1 MDKTKSELRTMLL
14 QVRDEPHVR
23 QEEHES
29 FARYSGLAL
38 DQIEVLNAFD
48 WPDFPVNVVDGYDA
62 VFVGGGSEASVL
74 EAETYSFVKSAKA
87 LMKYCIDNAIP
98 VFASCF
104 GFQLAVCA
112 LGGVIIRDKDD
123 FEMGT
128 VAIQLTSAATD
139 DPLFRSVPNGFHGV
153 SVHKERAL
161 DAPPGSLML
170 AYTEACCHAFRVP
183 GKPFWAFQFH
193 PEVDK
198 RILVERLRVY
208 QDQYVDGEAHFQAV
222 IDGAVETPESN
233 RLVSTFIEYVL
244 ANGAV

>member
-1 MDKTKSELRTMLL
+1 MLL
-14 QVRDEPHVR
+14 QVRDELHVR
-23 QEEHES
+23 KEEHES

-38 DQIEVLNAFD
+38 EQIEVLNAFD

-62 VFVGGGSEASVL
+62 IFVGGGSEASVL
-74 EAETYSFVKSAKA
+74 EAESYPFVKSAKA
-87 LMKYCIDNAIP
+87 LLMYCIEKEIP

-112 LGGVIIRDKDD
+112 LDGEIIRDKDD

-128 VAIQLTSAATD
+128 VAITLAPAASE
-139 DPLFRSVPNGFHGV
+139 DPLFRGVSNGFHGV

-161 DAPPGSLML
+161 DPPPGSQLL

-208 QDQYVDGEAHFQAV
+208 QDQYVDGEDHFQAV
-222 IDGAVETPESN
+222 IDSAEETPESN
-233 RLVSTFIEYVL
+233 GLVGTFVEYVL